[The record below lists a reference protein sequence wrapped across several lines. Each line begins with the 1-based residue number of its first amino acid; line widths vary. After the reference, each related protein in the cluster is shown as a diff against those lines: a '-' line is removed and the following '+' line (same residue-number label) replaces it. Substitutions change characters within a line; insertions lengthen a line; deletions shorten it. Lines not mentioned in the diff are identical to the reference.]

1 MATRS
6 DQIIEIGAGY
16 TPIAPKSRG
25 WQTHVVDHA
34 SREALRAKYSGQI
47 AAVDLAAVDTSA
59 IEEVDTVW
67 QGGPLH
73 EAIPDHLMRKIDL
86 IIASHVLEHMPD
98 LIGFLQSASR
108 LVKPE
113 GVIAVALPDR
123 RLCFDF
129 YKPWSTTGDLLDAYQ
144 RRLQRHTVKT
154 AFNHMAYSAS
164 AEGKLAW
171 APGPVQRPDLM
182 DPFATAS
189 QVVNQL
195 LGDSDQAYADYHA
208 WQFTPSSFRLIILE
222 LAALGLS
229 EWSVQSLAVTGSFEF
244 FVRLARGK
252 DQNLP
257 SIKLQALR
265 QDLLMA
271 QLLEAREQIE
281 WLLGRQVASSG
292 PVSPNALCQSRSVP
306 PEGNAAGLTRA
317 RLHRR
322 LWQSLMGRR
331 EGATGSG

>member
-16 TPIAPKSRG
+16 TPIAAKSRG

-34 SREALRAKYSGQI
+34 SREALRAKYSGQT
-47 AAVDLAAVDTSA
+47 AGVDLAAIDISC

-73 EAIPDHLMRKIDL
+73 EAVPDCLMGKVDL

-108 LVKPE
+108 LMKPE
-113 GVIAVALPDR
+113 GMIAVALPDR

-144 RRLQRHTVKT
+144 RRLQRHSVKT

-182 DPFATAS
+182 DPFATAA
-189 QVVNQL
+189 QTVNQL

-208 WQFTPSSFRLIILE
+208 WQFTPASFQLIILE

-229 EWSVQSLAVTGSFEF
+229 EWSVRSLDVTGSFEF
-244 FVRLARGK
+244 FVRLASGK
-252 DQNLP
+252 GLTCDPQR
-257 SIKLQALR
+257 LQALR
-265 QDLLMA
+265 QDLLTA
-271 QLLEAREQIE
+271 QLLEAREQID
-281 WLLGRQVASSG
+281 WLLGRQVASTG
-292 PVSPNALCQSRSVP
+292 AVSPTSLSQGWNGPADS
-306 PEGNAAGLTRA
+306 NAARLTPA

-322 LWQSLMGRR
+322 LWQRLMGRQ
-331 EGATGSG
+331 